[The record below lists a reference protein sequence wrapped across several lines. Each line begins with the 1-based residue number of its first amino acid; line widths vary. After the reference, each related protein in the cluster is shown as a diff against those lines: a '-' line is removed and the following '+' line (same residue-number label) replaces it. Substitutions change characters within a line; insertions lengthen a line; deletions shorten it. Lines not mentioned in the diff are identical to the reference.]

1 MTFTSLSDLYFM
13 SIGLYAL
20 NTLWAIIVDTK
31 LIILPIIMIV
41 LELMKESTESGK
53 AFSDSGF
60 MLKKLES
67 RIYIGIFTIIF
78 FAWPMVPFE
87 IDNMTQYTKQCEAGE
102 EIYIED
108 DIDMGVITYGSP
120 RLVDQ
125 VEIKPNNLL
134 VEVSGSK
141 LRVPLGLQLVMSYMS
156 GYSVESV
163 DKLPCSINI
172 VAVSKQL
179 LGTQIKDTD
188 LLIETKE
195 FVKQCYEPARSLA
208 LRNKDSNMPWLEN
221 PDTADLAWPGH
232 RSFMNDAY
240 YGAIGRGFYSQVL
253 LAGWQGAQTNQKIPK
268 WMQSKEAEQNG
279 EIDCNSG
286 SCLHQVGGFPSCR
299 EWWQGIG
306 AGYSGVNVSSND
318 LSLRGRLIKN
328 LPKNTGSNYGSFVA
342 MLKEYNIF
350 ENTESENDT
359 LLRMAYFNPVAINR
373 IKGAEIKDYAWDSET
388 NAIQGV
394 ISRTIGTVGTAGA
407 AIGNFAGASMIQLA
421 APLAKSMVFLILF
434 SAYPLAVIV
443 SKFGYKFII
452 PFHFFVGSV
461 FFWPYLWDL
470 SLLAQQSLIEST
482 MANGNLWLGDLTRTN
497 TMVIGQYLT
506 DGLFLAFPTL
516 FTGVM
521 TAAGMTVGSH
531 MSGISKE
538 PGGSAGSPARQE
550 GNKQSSNLRKSAGNG
565 IKSGAKRVASKG
577 TKG

>member
-41 LELMKESTESGK
+41 LEVMKESTESGK

-60 MLKKLES
+60 MLKKLET

-102 EIYIED
+102 EVYIED
-108 DIDMGVITYGSP
+108 DIGIGEIINSSP

-125 VEIKPNNLL
+125 VKIKPNNLL

-141 LRVPLGLQLVMSYMS
+141 LRVPLAMQLVMSYMS

-163 DKLPCSINI
+163 DKLPCSINV

-179 LGTQIKDTD
+179 LDTQIKDTD

-195 FVKQCYEPARSLA
+195 FVKQCFEPARSLA
-208 LRNKDSNMPWLEN
+208 VRNKDSNMPWLEN

-240 YGAIGRGFYSQVL
+240 YGAVGRGFYSQVL
-253 LAGWQGAQTNQKIPK
+253 LEGWQGAKTNQQVPK

-279 EIDCNSG
+279 EIDCSSG

-306 AGYSGVNVSSND
+306 AGYSGVSVSSND
-318 LSLRGRLIKN
+318 ISLRSRLIKN
-328 LPKNTGSNYGSFVA
+328 LPENTGSNYGSFVA

-394 ISRTIGTVGTAGA
+394 ISRTLGTIGTAGA

-421 APLAKSMVFLILF
+421 APLAKSMVFLILLT
-434 SAYPLAVIV
+434 AYPMAVIV

-461 FFWPYLWDL
+461 FFWPFLWDL
-470 SLLAQQSLIEST
+470 ALLAQQSLIEST
-482 MANGNLWLGDLTRTN
+482 MANGDLWIGDITRTN
-497 TMVIGQYLT
+497 TMLLGQYLT
-506 DGLFLAFPTL
+506 DALFLAFPTL

-531 MSGISKE
+531 MSGISSD

-550 GNKQSSNLRKSAGNG
+550 GNKQSGNVRKGAENG

-577 TKG
+577 AKG